1 MPFIYATAAAANVA
15 TNATPNTDTDHLR
28 LLTVAAK
35 GAGIKALYL
44 IGKGAGLTAISGIA
58 ARLVR
63 YGTPSTVGAA
73 ITPSPRG
80 TIGAASLTALT
91 APTVGATPLQQLVI
105 GCGAAGPGGWVA
117 PDVDSQI
124 SLDANGG
131 ANGNLD
137 LLSSSGTAA
146 LNFQYS
152 LEHAE

>member
-1 MPFIYATAAAANVA
+1 MPFIYATAPAANVA
-15 TNATPNTDTDHLR
+15 TNGTANTDTDHLR

-35 GAGIKALYL
+35 GAAIKALYL
-44 IGKGAGLTAISGIA
+44 LGKGAGLTAISGIS

-63 YGTPSTVGAA
+63 QGTASTVGSA

-80 TIGAASLTALT
+80 TVGVASLTAFT

-124 SLDANGG
+124 FLDANGG
-131 ANGNLD
+131 ASGNLD
-137 LLSSSGTAA
+137 LISSSGTIA